1 MQYIHP
7 KSKAKLQNWI
17 VPGPLEVLDSGA
29 DTWRAKPW
37 FRQRNRGEMVG
48 SLTSN
53 DLLKHAKRLPSHF
66 AFSHNVGSTTG
77 LEFPDNRIFKRN
89 ESFSWG
95 ATLHASR
102 FMTPPMA
109 PPDIIPWSNY
119 TPRKKKNMTLENPY
133 FSIGNTSSNGGFSNC
148 HVSFHGG

>member
-1 MQYIHP
+1 MQYCNT

-29 DTWRAKPW
+29 DTWRWNVVSSTK
-37 FRQRNRGEMVG
+37 RGEMVG

-102 FMTPPMA
+102 LMTPPMA
-109 PPDIIPWSNY
+109 PPW
-119 TPRKKKNMTLENPY
+119 
-133 FSIGNTSSNGGFSNC
+133 
-148 HVSFHGG
+148 